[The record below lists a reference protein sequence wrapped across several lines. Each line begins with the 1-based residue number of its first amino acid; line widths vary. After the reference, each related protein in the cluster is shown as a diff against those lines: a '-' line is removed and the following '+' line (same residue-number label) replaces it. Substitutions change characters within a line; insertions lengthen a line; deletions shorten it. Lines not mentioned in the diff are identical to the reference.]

1 MRTPNLSTV
10 AARLAFA
17 RGLSGLSQRALS
29 LRAGLTRPH
38 VGMIESG
45 ARRELRYE
53 TMRALATTLGV
64 SIPWLMIGEGVTPSE
79 RTIRTAVGRAA

>member
-1 MRTPNLSTV
+1 
-10 AARLAFA
+10 
-17 RGLSGLSQRALS
+17 
-29 LRAGLTRPH
+29 
-38 VGMIESG
+38 MIESG